1 MQEKR
6 TCKKEYRMATKSVAN
21 NNMHFKGVKS
31 KKSHRRKKK
40 CKHKNVHTNKYE
52 RSKRI

>member
-1 MQEKR
+1 
-6 TCKKEYRMATKSVAN
+6 MAAKSIAN
-21 NNMHFKGVKS
+21 NNMHFEGVKS